1 MSKRPLMVL
10 IVLVLISIAAWV
22 VWYFY
27 PTPVQQALYE
37 TESMQLVKERTAEAF
52 VEHMVNSRE
61 QSNV

>member
-27 PTPVQQALYE
+27 PTPVQQALCE
-37 TESMQLVKERTAEAF
+37 TQFTQLVKERTAEAY
-52 VEHMVNSRE
+52 VEHMVNSNE
-61 QSNV
+61 QTNI